1 LLQSWLCLEQEV
13 NELDLA
19 HVEGSSVEEFQ
30 EKSEDYWD
38 EHIVEQRKGF

>member
-1 LLQSWLCLEQEV
+1 LLREEV

-19 HVEGSSVEEFQ
+19 HVEGSSVEEFL

-38 EHIVEQRKGF
+38 EHVPDKERLLNS